1 MLSQGHRAVVI
12 AAEVDGGSG
21 APDVFEWTRHAES
34 AWSRRIE
41 RALWRIG
48 LQDLSKD
55 VRQRRLGR
63 SLLDALDRA
72 GSSFSLIE
80 MEETQGLVREVVG
93 RAGCPVVVRLHG
105 PTCILSQV
113 AANRPSMVE
122 RSIRVEREGI
132 LMAHGVSA
140 PSRSVKVRMEEYLG
154 ADAPP
159 IEVIPNPVAIPPEH
173 AVWTRRGAEPE
184 RLVYVG
190 RLARSKG
197 VDVLL
202 AAFRELHDSHP
213 GATLTLVGPDR
224 GIVEERGR
232 VLTFAQSIE
241 RLIPEPSIRSR
252 VEWIGP
258 RAAHELDPVRRRGA
272 VLVMPSRFENFPFA
286 VAEAAAL
293 GCPIVASDV
302 GGIPEML
309 EHGRSGR
316 LFPVGDA
323 SALAVEL
330 RFMLDHPDHA
340 ESCGREARL
349 DCAARLDPAIIA
361 AQMADFY
368 RRVIA
373 RGGSRASRRA
383 A

>member
-1 MLSQGHRAVVI
+1 M
-12 AAEVDGGSG
+12 
-21 APDVFEWTRHAES
+21 
-34 AWSRRIE
+34 
-41 RALWRIG
+41 
-48 LQDLSKD
+48 
-55 VRQRRLGR
+55 
-63 SLLDALDRA
+63 
-72 GSSFSLIE
+72 
-80 MEETQGLVREVVG
+80 
-93 RAGCPVVVRLHG
+93 
-105 PTCILSQV
+105 
-113 AANRPSMVE
+113 
-122 RSIRVEREGI
+122 
-132 LMAHGVSA
+132 
-140 PSRSVKVRMEEYLG
+140 
-154 ADAPP
+154 
-159 IEVIPNPVAIPPEH
+159 
-173 AVWTRRGAEPE
+173 
-184 RLVYVG
+184 
-190 RLARSKG
+190 
-197 VDVLL
+197 DVLL
-202 AAFRELHDSHP
+202 AAFRELHGSHP

-224 GIVEERGR
+224 GILEEDGR
-232 VLTFAQSIE
+232 ALSFAQSIE

-258 RAAHELDPVRRRGA
+258 RASHELDEVRRRGA

-323 SALAVEL
+323 SGLAAEL

-340 ESCGREARL
+340 ESCGREARI
-349 DCAARLDPAIIA
+349 DCAARLDPAVVA

-373 RGGSRASRRA
+373 RCGSRGVRRA